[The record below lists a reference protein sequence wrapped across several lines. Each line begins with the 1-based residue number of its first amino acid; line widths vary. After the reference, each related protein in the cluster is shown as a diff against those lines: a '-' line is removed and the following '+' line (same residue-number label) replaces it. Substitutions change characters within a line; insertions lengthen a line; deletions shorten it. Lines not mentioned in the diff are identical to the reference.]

1 MPMAKAWRASR
12 QYVHLKPVD
21 QKENCDWRKSEQEVP
36 SLDRSR
42 DRLRVRDDKREKRDE
57 PQDIHRP
64 RRSERLARALP
75 QFFRRPVMATEH
87 HAQRADEKRAHHGPA
102 HHDFPRQGERRR
114 CALRRTNM
122 LSATATTISARS
134 EMDAAANAIDM
145 RLWCGQRPPFR
156 ARHAG
161 RGGVSGLEV
170 NRQHLK
176 GFDSRA
182 VFIGKPAARA
192 VANQAGSASGPA

>member
-114 CALRRTNM
+114 EKPDERLREETERDANDGVESGLLRRSVRGIAMRVAQDQHAERHRDNDQRSQRNGCGGKRDRYAT
-122 LSATATTISARS
+122 LVWPTATVSRPAR
-134 EMDAAANAIDM
+134 
-145 RLWCGQRPPFR
+145 R
-156 ARHAG
+156 AR
-161 RGGVSGLEV
+161 RC
-170 NRQHLK
+170 
-176 GFDSRA
+176 
-182 VFIGKPAARA
+182 
-192 VANQAGSASGPA
+192 